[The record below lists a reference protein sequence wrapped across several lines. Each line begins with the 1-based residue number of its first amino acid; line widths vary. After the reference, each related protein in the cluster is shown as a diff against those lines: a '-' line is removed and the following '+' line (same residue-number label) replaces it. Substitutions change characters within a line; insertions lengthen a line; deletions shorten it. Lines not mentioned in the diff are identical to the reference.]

1 MRVLVTGASGFLGQA
16 ICAQLIAQGHTVRGF
31 GRNAHPALHAMGVDQ
46 RTGDLSDLS
55 AVMDASE
62 EADAVI
68 HAASML
74 SIWAPIEALYDT
86 NVRGTDHVLAACEL
100 NGVRRLIYT
109 SSTAVV
115 HAGKDLE
122 GVDETTPY
130 ARRFSSAYAQTK
142 AMAEQRV
149 LEANGSEIATVA
161 LRPHFI
167 WGPGDV
173 NLMPRVVAR
182 ARAGRLRL
190 VGDGHQRVDTVYVD
204 NAASAHVLAL
214 KKLSIGS
221 PIAGKAYF
229 ISQGE
234 PVTHEHLI
242 NAWLLASGLPPE
254 TRHISPRLARALGV
268 VLETIYRTVGAS
280 REPAITRFIAEQMS
294 TSHWFNIDA
303 ARRELGYVPL
313 VSITEGLHRL
323 SMHLRN
329 EREHVAGAGLGED
342 TATTA

>member
-1 MRVLVTGASGFLGQA
+1 MRVLVTGASGFLGRA
-16 ICAQLIAQGHTVRGF
+16 ICAQLVAQGHGVRGF
-31 GRNAHPALHAMGVDQ
+31 QRTAHPLLEHLGVDQ
-46 RTGDLSDLS
+46 RSGDLGDLG
-55 AVMDASE
+55 ALMDASE
-62 EADAVI
+62 DVDAVI
-68 HAASML
+68 HSASML
-74 SIWAPIEALYDT
+74 SIWPPLDAIYDT

-100 NGVRRLIYT
+100 NGVRKLVYT
-109 SSTAVV
+109 SSPSVV
-115 HAGKDLE
+115 HAGRSLE
-122 GVDETTPY
+122 GVDESTPY
-130 ARRFSSAYAQTK
+130 AKKFSSAYAHTK

-149 LEANGSEIATVA
+149 LEANGPEIATVA
-161 LRPHFI
+161 LRPQFI

-204 NAASAHVLAL
+204 NAAHAHLLAL
-214 KKLSIGS
+214 DKLAIGS
-221 PIAGKAYF
+221 PVAGKAYF

-242 NAWLLASGLPPE
+242 NAWLLASGMPPE

-268 VLETIYRTVGAS
+268 VLETLYRAFGATS
-280 REPAITRFIAEQMS
+280 EPAVTRFIAEQMS

-303 ARRELGYVPL
+303 ARRDLGYAPQ

-323 SMHLRN
+323 TQQMRN
-329 EREHVAGAGLGED
+329 ERDQAPAV
-342 TATTA
+342 